1 MIYSP
6 MSFYVKY
13 AGMVSNMGYYWSAE
27 YTGMKKKKKE
37 EKDD

>member
-1 MIYSP
+1 MGD
-6 MSFYVKY
+6 M
-13 AGMVSNMGYYWSAE
+13 MGYYWSAE